1 MIRRSG
7 YKIHTKVTQYFTDD
21 NSPVGYSHV
30 LTTSTESFC
39 GTAFNY
45 EHIYSSSLANG
56 KWRDCFYGPFTFCS
70 SSTSEGA
77 CTSSNCSQFYID
89 TSTITID
96 SIGTV
101 GDNTSGILLYTGS
114 RLYLSSSLELAPD
127 GYYASGG
134 VHYKIGNGDC
144 CGWNNGTFMS
154 SGSCTTG
161 STPQGATINW
171 VTGTKGAGAGVLKIR
186 DSAGNVLLEETTGPV
201 VKSGTL
207 FVTASLLPYSVT
219 GSYSAG
225 SGNIVRY
232 RVCDTENGGE
242 IFYSG
247 NITIDN
253 EYVETLVSPSPLTSR
268 VHLTSG
274 GQTPTA
280 CPI

>member
-1 MIRRSG
+1 
-7 YKIHTKVTQYFTDD
+7 
-21 NSPVGYSHV
+21 VGYSHN
-30 LTTSTESFC
+30 LTTPTESFC
-39 GTAFNY
+39 GTTFYY
-45 EHIYSSSLANG
+45 EQRLTSSLANG
-56 KWRDCFYGPFTFCS
+56 KWRDCLYGPFTFCS
-70 SSTSEGA
+70 GSTSGSA
-77 CTSSNCSQFYID
+77 CSSGNCNQFYLD
-89 TSTITID
+89 TSTINID
-96 SIGTV
+96 YTGV
-101 GDNTSGILLYTGS
+101 VVDETSNITLYTGS

-171 VTGTKGAGAGVLKIR
+171 ITGTKGAGAGILKIR

-219 GSYSAG
+219 GSWSAG
-225 SGNIVRY
+225 SSNIVRY

-242 IFYSG
+242 ISYSG